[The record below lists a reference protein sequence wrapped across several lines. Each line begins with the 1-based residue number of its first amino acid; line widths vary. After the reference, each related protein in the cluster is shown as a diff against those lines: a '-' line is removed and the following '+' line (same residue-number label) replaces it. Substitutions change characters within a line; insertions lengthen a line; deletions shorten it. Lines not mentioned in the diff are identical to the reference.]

1 MSDRLKRLITKNK
14 TLTIIV
20 SLLIIIIIV
29 LAIIFFTGEKPP
41 YEQMPYV
48 FDDFQGYPS
57 SITLEKPKN
66 TTLINQTIAS
76 IRTEE
81 DSKVAVK
88 AHYMWMC
95 VSDNIY
101 VSKMSMLVTA
111 LGSFNGSDGIFS
123 DSIRYM
129 KISFESEDK
138 NTYADLDE
146 PNMEVYNLAKHD
158 FGKKPNK
165 YVYEKEGQSYWWSE
179 GVGYNNVSM
188 DLALSWRFK
197 YGSNQPQILNVSVKL
212 GVGNLLSTREIVT
225 SIEIYLTV

>member
-1 MSDRLKRLITKNK
+1 MSDSLKRLITKNK
-14 TLTIIV
+14 TLTIII

-41 YEQMPYV
+41 YEQMPYE
-48 FDDFQGYPS
+48 FDDFQGYPLN
-57 SITLEKPKN
+57 ITLMKPQN

-88 AHYMWMC
+88 AHLWKYMDEY
-95 VSDNIY
+95 DNE
-101 VSKMSMLVTA
+101 MSMLVTA

-146 PNMEVYNLAKHD
+146 PEMEVYNLAKHD
-158 FGKKPNK
+158 FDKKPNK

-188 DLALSWRFK
+188 DIGMIWRFE